1 VTVCTGAGIAPA
13 LPHIRQHTSDIY
25 LVWIGKNHRETYGEE
40 VWGSVANNL
49 PANQIQLH
57 DTGKQGRPDIKD
69 LIQKAAKKHGAEA
82 VFIVSNDPYTL
93 LVMNICWRIGIRC
106 YGATRDS

>member
-1 VTVCTGAGIAPA
+1 MPM
-13 LPHIRQHTSDIY
+13 PDSDI
-25 LVWIGKNHRETYGEE
+25 LLLQNHRETYGEE
-40 VWGSVANNL
+40 VWGAVESNL

-57 DTGKQGRPDIKD
+57 DTAKQGRPDIKE
-69 LIQKAAKKHGAEA
+69 LIQKAAKLHGAEA

-93 LVMNICWRIGIRC
+93 LVMNVCWRIGIRC